1 MIFKRKKET
10 REKTRIEK
18 RVEKLPTAE
27 LVTWTDQVLY
37 SVGRNMSAW
46 QKSQNKY
53 SLEEA
58 KTGAEALLAI
68 TTCLLERN
76 HSD

>member
-1 MIFKRKKET
+1 MIFKRKKEV

-27 LVTWTDQVLY
+27 LLTWTDQILY
-37 SVGRNMSAW
+37 SVGRNISTW
-46 QKSQNKY
+46 QKSQTKY
-53 SLEEA
+53 TLEEA

-68 TTCLLERN
+68 TTCLLERT
-76 HSD
+76 HSE